1 MAYTLDLI
9 GGRWKPTIL
18 WRLLNCGSL
27 RYSKLRKSMPNISER
42 ILILQL
48 RELEN
53 DGLVSRMIYP
63 EVPPRVEYKLTELGL
78 RLEPVLR
85 LLSDWGMLTALQGI
99 RTYTFE
105 SDFDRFDQ
113 SVFIEFH
120 FIYAGN
126 PMITIGFS

>member
-1 MAYTLDLI
+1 MRKESSTNLENEVQINASCGMAYTLDLI

-48 RELEN
+48 IELEN

-85 LLSDWGMLTALQGI
+85 LLSDWGDANRPTG
-99 RTYTFE
+99 
-105 SDFDRFDQ
+105 D
-113 SVFIEFH
+113 
-120 FIYAGN
+120 
-126 PMITIGFS
+126 

>member
-1 MAYTLDLI
+1 MRKDNSTNLENEVQINASCGMAYTLDLI

-18 WRLLNCGSL
+18 WRLLNNGSV

-53 DGLVSRMIYP
+53 DGLVNRTIYP

-78 RLEPVLR
+78 KLEPVLR
-85 LLSDWGMLTALQGI
+85 LLSDWGETNRPTG
-99 RTYTFE
+99 
-105 SDFDRFDQ
+105 
-113 SVFIEFH
+113 
-120 FIYAGN
+120 G
-126 PMITIGFS
+126 